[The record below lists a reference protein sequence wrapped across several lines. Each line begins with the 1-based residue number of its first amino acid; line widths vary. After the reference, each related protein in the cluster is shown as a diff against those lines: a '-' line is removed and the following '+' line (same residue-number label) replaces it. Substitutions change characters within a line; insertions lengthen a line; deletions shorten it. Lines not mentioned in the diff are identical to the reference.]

1 MESNEPE
8 GVSSGEASQDTSLG
22 PKAASLDPDSLS
34 LSRCDSLLDR
44 LIEKVGL
51 GKEDPSCQAT
61 GKEKKEEEGE
71 IAKGEQ
77 KKNKVVEERQE
88 EEETETAKGELDK
101 NKKVVGDEKEVA
113 KEEKSIKVVGDK
125 KQEKIIEE
133 KKEEEDVEEKKLEE
147 ANGGKKEKETG
158 GEKIQTFVK
167 EKKETEVG
175 EKKQEKFIKEKK
187 EEEVGEKISTDKEQE
202 KTIGGKNKEKV
213 AGEEK
218 QEKVIGGKNKEE
230 VAGEKKQ
237 EKVIGGKSK
246 EKVAGEE
253 KEENAVVGKN
263 KEKVAGEEKQEN
275 AVGGKNKEKVAGEE
289 KQENAFG
296 GKSKEKVTGEEK
308 QENVISGKNKQELV
322 GGKDEKEA
330 VGEKK
335 EEEALEKENEGKGI
349 SKNTEEETG
358 GGKNKKE
365 SIGEKKDEDEAV
377 GEKNDNGEDETM
389 AEKKDEA
396 AIVESKQIPKD
407 VTVGKPSTPRHL
419 FHLSDNMK
427 KGLSLLAYPSKAPTR
442 KKGITSS
449 RSTSNFRITIGE
461 ALEKV
466 QDVKEKKLSSSTS
479 NPAQSLDHITNTSRS
494 EPSNLPTNVEGQSG
508 DVNVSKK
515 ESEVGRVSVVDLSTL
530 MGEKENT
537 LQTESFQSEN
547 MSTESSSNDS
557 LATTSSEGVRP
568 PLAGKAKPTTT
579 SRLKLTTRMEGLLK
593 FTFTHEHFPAS
604 VHMARLAKMMGIQ
617 WSQIRNW
624 FTDRRVENKRAGI
637 FPRDRVLLFCSY
649 CDLNLKSETEQK
661 NHLFSI
667 AHVKNILGPEYAGP
681 TPSSESI
688 RWKQLPQGVN
698 AISKNS
704 GGKILAVGYH
714 QAKDKN
720 DSGGKAKLVETSSSN
735 QMDTSVSKENVSHSE
750 KLQRLWTNSVLL
762 QDKMEKD
769 LSKSTAKRGR
779 GKYRGFNG
787 HRQMEMLKNSTD
799 SPEVS
804 SGEEKGTMRL
814 TDNNHQSS
822 GVIVEKM
829 LIGNR
834 GISALMTDNAS
845 SSVPNSPN
853 HYSGDPCS
861 SSGGDNS
868 KSKDVSTTDELESDI
883 LYRISRRGKT
893 IPSITVRSER
903 KLSTSGINEKTASAS
918 NSAEMVSP
926 ITVNYDTGATRARKR
941 IANTESAY
949 TKDSQESMNTSCED
963 SDIIDET
970 TIKEEPLS
978 DEGPCNSSNTSNS
991 SSNYHSIPKDT
1002 HREHQLIKIE
1012 NPMFQNLASR
1022 PSTSS
1027 QRWIPY
1033 RTQHSGSNTHKGHT
1047 NSTTAKMYSSRY
1059 KSQEASTGSRG
1070 RPRSSGIKRG
1080 MSGRRSPQVATPSP
1094 RTSTRL
1100 RSLNEESIMLGYQC
1114 PTCHKIFQTEWLMI
1128 KHCLT
1133 HLKYQCYICDQMFPN
1148 EVTLK
1153 YHLID
1158 HLAGA
1163 YEDEKYYCQ
1172 FSCKTCH
1179 SLKCECYIPTYCK
1192 PRELPKKF
1200 PQPQKARRS
1209 KKTFITRPNSGPND
1223 HLRVNLSQYRKLVH
1237 RSAPV
1242 IKGKTISSVSQKP
1255 STLSVNNSS
1264 PLKQSKQLEEV
1275 TNSTVVETKTE
1286 NHTNRDTEPQPHTT
1300 TAHNSV
1306 SKEATPGQS
1315 NSPSVSVQSVSGAQ
1329 ATQMDEDTEAPVP
1342 VPTKKHATRKKPA
1355 PKLSN
1360 NFVYKDA
1367 DYYYMCEICDA
1378 SFLSKVELNEHM
1390 FFHRLKSR
1398 SRRGEKRGQNFEEE
1412 NEVLKKMKTDEPLS
1426 KIDVETITVGG
1437 FERFK
1442 CPMCKGH
1449 FATITDLNRHK
1460 TQAHSENV
1468 SPQIKELLQCVYCD
1482 KLYRRD
1488 RELRRHLKHDC
1499 VYAPKSLKECLTPG
1513 VSLELASNGPHYR
1526 IVKKNV
1532 VSQYLN
1538 EPSSSKASGKVSKR
1552 GPITCKYCQMVT
1564 KREAEMK
1571 RHVWKYCSMIPKD
1584 VIMQFKK
1591 GASLKDLGFVFGAK
1605 GETLKISKSES
1616 CKDDVDPDLCDDSS
1630 VQEMDD
1636 DTTPQ
1641 QQQEE
1646 QQQPADLPTTP
1657 TTTDSPK
1664 HSGSPSPTST
1674 PNKSPSQSQIS
1685 LVPISSLLSSPAT
1698 QSSSVS
1704 SVKSLPSPVMSIP
1717 VVPPTS
1723 IGTKSRHPLVC
1734 GYCGIWYF
1742 REQAILKHM
1751 KERCIRLPP
1760 YEKELLQNGAQLY
1773 NVSQEKS
1780 VCVSLAPGSVAT
1792 YKMVEVPEHKRQN
1805 LTLPP
1810 IDIEFNKD
1818 IKMISSEIH
1827 ESLESKAADGTKGL
1841 TTCEPSTSNA
1851 STKGS
1856 GTPTTPLESDI
1867 MPATPVKSPGI
1878 QTTPVKTS
1886 DVEATPVKT
1895 PQGKGTP
1902 TKSIRKETTSNESP
1916 GKDGIS
1922 VQAEEE
1928 TTPVSLAGK
1937 ENTPVTSPPE
1947 ATIPINTPVKG
1958 PVKEGTPVRS
1968 QGKGS
1973 TPVKSQGKRRT
1984 PVKSPEK
1991 GSTPAKS
1998 PGKETT
2004 PVKSQEQKNTPV
2016 KSKGKLSTPVTSL
2029 NSQTSTPVASSLGA
2043 KTTLSLE
2050 SVVSPI
2056 SSSETSTTTKPTP
2069 GKPKKKTG
2077 KFPVKLN
2084 RGPRCRRCYEH
2095 FETQDAVLA
2104 HSSVHHGPKK
2114 GMYKCKLCLAK
2125 IPKYKELREHIW
2137 GHTNETPYRCH
2148 LCFEMYR
2155 WSDTLIEHFQKE
2167 HGYNMATERN
2177 LYKWLPKRNGKYRE
2191 IKSPNK
2197 NCEETLDDVDASL
2210 DSLAE
2215 VMVITDSDIC
2225 TEKKDTKPKNE
2236 IVPKVE
2242 EKSVIDN
2249 SDLSEKAKSEGSV
2262 ADADPVEDLKELKSD
2277 AKGKGSGVGEVKQQD
2292 KQKAPQ
2298 NVKEQTT
2305 LRLRKCRLKKNE
2317 VKGKKLSIENNND
2330 SNSSSSEVG
2339 KDASASGK
2347 KVEKSVGQK
2356 KGKESKDTSIAESE
2370 KDTSVEDGYT
2380 ENGEGLLSNLDN
2392 LESVI
2397 ETVHLTDTHLS

>member
-22 PKAASLDPDSLS
+22 PKAASLDPVSLS
-34 LSRCDSLLDR
+34 LSRCESLLDHM
-44 LIEKVGL
+44 IEKVGQRE
-51 GKEDPSCQAT
+51 EDPSYQAK
-61 GKEKKEEEGE
+61 GKEKKEKEGE

-77 KKNKVVEERQE
+77 KQNKVVGEKQE
-88 EEETETAKGELDK
+88 EERETVKGELDK

-125 KQEKIIEE
+125 KQEKIVEE
-133 KKEEEDVEEKKLEE
+133 KKEEEEEVVEEKKLEE
-147 ANGGKKEKETG
+147 AIGGKKEKETG
-158 GEKIQTFVK
+158 GEKKQKFVK
-167 EKKETEVG
+167 EKKEKEVG
-175 EKKQEKFIKEKK
+175 EKKQEKFVKEKK
-187 EEEVGEKISTDKEQE
+187 EEEVGEKKQEKISRDKEQE

-213 AGEEK
+213 AGEK
-218 QEKVIGGKNKEE
+218 
-230 VAGEKKQ
+230 
-237 EKVIGGKSK
+237 
-246 EKVAGEE
+246 
-253 KEENAVVGKN
+253 
-263 KEKVAGEEKQEN
+263 KQEN
-275 AVGGKNKEKVAGEE
+275 AIGGKNKEKVAGENQE
-289 KQENAFG
+289 KAIG
-296 GKSKEKVTGEEK
+296 GKNKEKVAGENQEKAIGGKNKEKVAGENQEKAIGGKNKEKDAGEKK
-308 QENVISGKNKQELV
+308 QEKAISGKNKQEDL
-322 GGKDEKEA
+322 GGKGEKDA

-335 EEEALEKENEGKGI
+335 EEEALGKGV

-358 GGKNKKE
+358 GGKIKKE
-365 SIGEKKDEDEAV
+365 SKGDEKDEDEAM

-389 AEKKDEA
+389 PEKKDEA
-396 AIVESKQIPKD
+396 AIMESKQSPKD
-407 VTVGKPSTPRHL
+407 VTGGKPGTPRHL

-427 KGLSLLAYPSKAPTR
+427 KGLSLLAYPSKASTR

-466 QDVKEKKLSSSTS
+466 QDVKEKKLSASTS
-479 NPAQSLDHITNTSRS
+479 NSAQSLDHSNNTSRS
-494 EPSNLPTNVEGQSG
+494 EPSNLLTNVEGQSG
-508 DVNVSKK
+508 DVNVSKG

-537 LQTESFQSEN
+537 LQNESFQSEN

-557 LATTSSEGVRP
+557 LATTSSEGVRQ

-579 SRLKLTTRMEGLLK
+579 SRLKLTSRMEELLK

-649 CDLNLKSETEQK
+649 CELKLKTETEQK

-681 TPSSESI
+681 TPSLESI
-688 RWKQLPQGVN
+688 RWKQLPQSVN

-714 QAKDKN
+714 QAKDKH
-720 DSGGKAKLVETSSSN
+720 DSCGKAKLVETASSN
-735 QMDTSVSKENVSHSE
+735 QMDTSMSKENVSHSE

-779 GKYRGFNG
+779 GGKYRGFNG
-787 HRQMEMLKNSTD
+787 HRQMEMLKSITD
-799 SPEVS
+799 SPELS

-814 TDNNHQSS
+814 PDNNHQSS

-834 GISALMTDNAS
+834 GISALMTDNTS

-868 KSKDVSTTDELESDI
+868 KSKDVSATDELESDI

-903 KLSTSGINEKTASAS
+903 KLSTPGINEKTASAS

-926 ITVNYDTGATRARKR
+926 ISVNHDTGATSAQERN
-941 IANTESAY
+941 ANPEGEY

-978 DEGPCNSSNTSNS
+978 DEGPCNSS

-1033 RTQHSGSNTHKGHT
+1033 RNPHSGNTYKGHT

-1070 RPRSSGIKRG
+1070 RPHSSGIKRG

-1100 RSLNEESIMLGYQC
+1100 RSLHEESIMLGYQC

-1200 PQPQKARRS
+1200 PRPQKARRS

-1242 IKGKTISSVSQKP
+1242 IRGKSISSVSQKP

-1275 TNSTVVETKTE
+1275 TNSTVVDTKTE
-1286 NHTNRDTEPQPHTT
+1286 NHTNRDTEPQPHNI
-1300 TAHNSV
+1300 ARNSV

-1315 NSPSVSVQSVSGAQ
+1315 NSPSVSVQPVSGAQ
-1329 ATQMDEDTEAPVP
+1329 ATQMDEDTEAP

-1412 NEVLKKMKTDEPLS
+1412 SEVLKKMKTDEPLS
-1426 KIDVETITVGG
+1426 KTDVETITVGG

-1468 SPQIKELLQCVYCD
+1468 APQITELLQCVYCD

-1513 VSLELASNGPHYR
+1513 VSLELASDGPHYR

-1532 VSQYLN
+1532 VTQYLN
-1538 EPSSSKASGKVSKR
+1538 DPGTSSKSSGKVSKR

-1571 RHVWKYCSMIPKD
+1571 RHVWKYCSRIPKD

-1591 GASLKDLGFVFGAK
+1591 GASLKELGFVFGTK

-1616 CKDDVDPDLCDDSS
+1616 CKDNVDPDLCDDSS
-1630 VQEMDD
+1630 VQEIDD

-1641 QQQEE
+1641 QQKQPP
-1646 QQQPADLPTTP
+1646 PADLPTTP
-1657 TTTDSPK
+1657 TKTDSPT

-1674 PNKSPSQSQIS
+1674 PNKSPPQSQIS
-1685 LVPISSLLSSPAT
+1685 LVPISSLLSTPAP

-1723 IGTKSRHPLVC
+1723 MGTKSRHPLVC

-1760 YEKELLQNGAQLY
+1760 YEKELLENGAQLY

-1818 IKMISSEIH
+1818 IKILSSEVH

-1841 TTCEPSTSNA
+1841 TTSEPSTSIA
-1851 STKGS
+1851 STKVS
-1856 GTPTTPLESDI
+1856 GTPTTSLKSDL
-1867 MPATPVKSPGI
+1867 MPATPVKSPVI

-1886 DVEATPVKT
+1886 EVESTPVKT
-1895 PQGKGTP
+1895 PQVKGTP
-1902 TKSIRKETTSNESP
+1902 TKSTRKETTSSKFPGNESTCVSSP
-1916 GKDGIS
+1916 GKDGIP
-1922 VQAEEE
+1922 VKAQEE

-1937 ENTPVTSPPE
+1937 ENTPVTSP
-1947 ATIPINTPVKG
+1947 AKGTIPINTL
-1958 PVKEGTPVRS
+1958 VKEGTPVKGPEKEGTPVKSSEKERTPVKS

-1984 PVKSPEK
+1984 LVKSPEK

-2016 KSKGKLSTPVTSL
+2016 KSKGKLTTPVTSL
-2029 NSQTSTPVASSLGA
+2029 NSQTSTPIVSSPGA
-2043 KTTLSLE
+2043 KTTPSLE

-2056 SSSETSTTTKPTP
+2056 SSSETSTTTKPTL

-2077 KFPVKLN
+2077 KYPVKLN

-2148 LCFEMYR
+2148 LCYEMYR

-2167 HGYNMATERN
+2167 HGYNMANERN

-2191 IKSPNK
+2191 IKSPSK

-2236 IVPKVE
+2236 MVPKVE

-2249 SDLSEKAKSEGSV
+2249 SDLSEKGTSEGSV
-2262 ADADPVEDLKELKSD
+2262 ADAGPVEDLKELKSD
-2277 AKGKGSGVGEVKQQD
+2277 AKGKGSDVGEVKKQD

-2305 LRLRKCRLKKNE
+2305 LRLRKCRLKKIE
-2317 VKGKKLSIENNND
+2317 AKGKKLSIENNND

-2356 KGKESKDTSIAESE
+2356 KGKESKDTSPAESE

-2397 ETVHLTDTHLS
+2397 ETIHLTDTHLS